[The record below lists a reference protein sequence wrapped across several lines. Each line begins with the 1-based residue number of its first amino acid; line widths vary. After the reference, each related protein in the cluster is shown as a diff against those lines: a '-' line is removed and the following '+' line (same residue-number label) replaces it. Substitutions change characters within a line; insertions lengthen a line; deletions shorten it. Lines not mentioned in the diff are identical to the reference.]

1 MAAPSTEGCV
11 TDEFPLN
18 PRSQLQTISPLG
30 CGSGLNRLEENDG
43 HDLSSHDVV
52 GWIHR
57 GSRRFDGLGLRLRR
71 NDLSGQR
78 DYEEDWRNL
87 GGPTLVQLAT
97 ERWNGVGGIYG
108 GAYDG
113 RVFVLTHRPSDK
125 SEDPRINFVSDG
137 IEEAVA
143 TAQTAAGDRDVGMF
157 GASLSQ
163 RCPQAGL
170 RDALVIHFA
179 P

>member
-87 GGPTLVQLAT
+87 GGPTLVPASHRAM
-97 ERWNGVGGIYG
+97 EW
-108 GAYDG
+108 G
-113 RVFVLTHRPSDK
+113 R
-125 SEDPRINFVSDG
+125 
-137 IEEAVA
+137 
-143 TAQTAAGDRDVGMF
+143 RDLRR
-157 GASLSQ
+157 SI
-163 RCPQAGL
+163 RRTGL
-170 RDALVIHFA
+170 RAYSPATRQERRPKNQLRFGWDRGGRRNRSDLSRGPGRGDVRRS
-179 P
+179 PQP